1 MNGATISIA
10 AAGDGFFQGYLSIP
24 ASGSGP
30 GLILLHEIFGV
41 NQHIRDLADTY
52 AEEGYVVLAPDLLW
66 HIRPGIE
73 LGHSGEDFKTALT
86 YRDRFDVERA
96 VLDIRDTLQALRA
109 NRACTGK
116 VGAIGFCMGG
126 LLAYL
131 AAARLPVDAAA
142 AYCGVGIENHLGEAK
157 AIRCPIALHFG
168 SEDEFVPATAR
179 AAIKQAQAE
188 NDDAEVYVYRG
199 AGHSF
204 DDRRG
209 KTFDRSAASLAHSRT
224 IGLLRRAI
232 GPHYNLDALWE
243 KHLEGEFVTCDAD
256 ATIRTMV
263 PRAYVNHVPTMI
275 GGFGVR
281 ELHRYYKYHFI
292 PQNQGSRM
300 IPISRTIGAD
310 RLVDEFI
317 ACFKHEAENDT
328 LLPGIKPTGKEVSIP
343 MVAIVQ
349 FRGDKLCSEHLYW
362 DQASVLVQLGLL
374 DPAQLP
380 VTGAEAADRVLD
392 EELPLN
398 TLRAEQ
404 WWKKSEGKGS
414 ASDSR

>member
-10 AAGDGFFQGYLSIP
+10 AASDGAFQGYLSTP

-30 GLILLHEIFGV
+30 GLILLHEILGV
-41 NQHIRDLADTY
+41 NQHIRDLADSY
-52 AEEGYVVLAPDLLW
+52 AEEGYVVLAPDLFRHL
-66 HIRPGIE
+66 RSGIE
-73 LGHSGEDFKTALT
+73 PGHSEADLKTALS

-96 VLDIRDTLQALRA
+96 ILDIHDTLQALRA
-109 NRACTGK
+109 NRACSGK
-116 VGAIGFCMGG
+116 MGAIGFGTGG

-131 AAARLPVDAAA
+131 AAARLPVDAAV
-142 AYCGVGIENHLGEAK
+142 AYSGVGIAKHLGAAK
-157 AIRCPIALHFG
+157 SIRCPIALHFG
-168 SEDEFVPATAR
+168 SEDEFVPATTR
-179 AAIKQAQAE
+179 AAIKQALAE

-204 DDRRG
+204 DDRAG
-209 KTFDRSAASLAHSRT
+209 KTFDRGAASLAHSRVLN
-224 IGLLRRAI
+224 LLRRAI
-232 GPHYNLDALWE
+232 GPRYDLDTLWE

-263 PRAYVNHVPTMI
+263 PGAYVNHVPTMI
-275 GGFGVR
+275 GGFGAR

-300 IPISRTIGAD
+300 IPVSRTVGAD

-328 LLPGIKPTGKEVSIP
+328 LLPGIKPTGKEVRIP

-349 FRGDKLCSEHLYW
+349 FRGNKLCSEHLYW

-380 VTGAEAADRVLD
+380 VTGAEAADRVID

-398 TLRAEQ
+398 TLRAEY
-404 WWKKSEGKGS
+404 WWKKSEGRESTSK
-414 ASDSR
+414 SR

>member
-1 MNGATISIA
+1 MNGATISIT
-10 AAGDGFFQGYLSIP
+10 AAGDSAFQGYLSIP
-24 ASGSGP
+24 ACGSGP
-30 GLILLHEIFGV
+30 GLILLHEIFGL
-41 NQHIRDLADTY
+41 NQQIRDLADSY
-52 AEEGYVVLAPDLLW
+52 ADEGYVVLAPDVFW
-66 HIRPGIE
+66 HIRPGVE
-73 LGHSGEDFKTALT
+73 LGHPEEDLKTALT
-86 YRDRFDVERA
+86 YRDRFDVEQA
-96 VLDIRDTLQALRA
+96 ILDIRDSLQALRA
-109 NRACTGK
+109 NRACSGK
-116 VGAIGFCMGG
+116 VGAIGFGMGG
-126 LLAYL
+126 LLASL
-131 AAARLPVDAAA
+131 TAARLPVDAAV
-142 AYCGVGIENHLGEAK
+142 AYSGVGIEKHLGEAK
-157 AIRCPIALHFG
+157 SIRCPIALHFG

-204 DDRRG
+204 DDRRS
-209 KTFDRSAASLAHSRT
+209 KTFNRSAASLAHSRT
-224 IGLLRRAI
+224 ISLLRRAI
-232 GPHYNLDALWE
+232 GPRYDLDALWE

-256 ATIRTMV
+256 ATVRTMV

-275 GGFGVR
+275 GGFGAR

-292 PQNQGSRM
+292 PQNQGSQM

-317 ACFKHEAENDT
+317 ACFKHEADNDT
-328 LLPGIKPTGKEVSIP
+328 LLPGIKPTGKEVRIP

-374 DPAQLP
+374 DPTQLP
-380 VTGAEAADRVLD
+380 VTGAEAADRVID

-404 WWKKSEGKGS
+404 WWKKSEGRGR
-414 ASDSR
+414 AGDSH

>member
-10 AAGDGFFQGYLSIP
+10 AAGDRALQGYLSIP

-41 NQHIRDLADTY
+41 NRHMRDLADTY
-52 AEEGYVVLAPDLLW
+52 AEEGYVVLAPDLLR

-73 LGHSGEDFKTALT
+73 LGHSEEDFKTALT
-86 YRDRFDVERA
+86 DRDRFDVEQA
-96 VLDIRDTLQALRA
+96 ILDIRDTLQTLRA

-116 VGAIGFCMGG
+116 VGALGFCMGG

-131 AAARLPVDAAA
+131 VAARLPVDAAA
-142 AYCGVGIENHLGEAK
+142 AYCGVGIEKHLGEAK
-157 AIRCPIALHFG
+157 AIRCPVALHFG

-179 AAIKQAQAE
+179 TAIKQAQAE
-188 NDDAEVYVYRG
+188 NDDTEVYVYRG

-204 DDRRG
+204 EDRRR

-224 IGLLRRAI
+224 ISLLRRAI
-232 GPHYNLDALWE
+232 GPRYDLDALWE

-256 ATIRTMV
+256 ATVRTMV

-281 ELHRYYKYHFI
+281 ELRRYYKYYFI

-328 LLPGIKPTGKEVSIP
+328 LLPGIKPTGKEVRIP

-380 VTGAEAADRVLD
+380 VTGAEAADRIID

-414 ASDSR
+414 AIDSR

>member
-10 AAGDGFFQGYLSIP
+10 AAGDSAFQGYLSIP

-41 NQHIRDLADTY
+41 NQRIRDLADTY

-73 LGHSGEDFKTALT
+73 LGHSEEDFKTALT
-86 YRDRFDVERA
+86 YRDRFDVEQA
-96 VLDIRDTLQALRA
+96 ILDIRNTLQALRA

-142 AYCGVGIENHLGEAK
+142 AYCGVGIENHLGEAN

-179 AAIKQAQAE
+179 AAIKQALAE
-188 NDDAEVYVYRG
+188 NDDTEVYVYRG

-204 DDRRG
+204 DDHRR
-209 KTFDRSAASLAHSRT
+209 KTFDRGAASLAYSRT
-224 IGLLRRAI
+224 ISLLRHAI
-232 GPHYNLDALWE
+232 GPRYDLDALWE

-256 ATIRTMV
+256 ATIGAMV

-328 LLPGIKPTGKEVSIP
+328 LLPGIKPTGKEVRIP
-343 MVAIVQ
+343 MVAIVR

-392 EELPLN
+392 EDLPLN

-404 WWKKSEGKGS
+404 WWKKSEGKGR

>member
-10 AAGDGFFQGYLSIP
+10 AAGDSSFQGYLSLP
-24 ASGSGP
+24 ATGSGP
-30 GLILLHEIFGV
+30 GLILLHAIFGL

-52 AEEGYVVLAPDLLW
+52 AEEGYVVIAPDLFR

-73 LGHSGEDFKTALT
+73 LGDSEENLKTALT
-86 YRDRFDVERA
+86 YRDRFDVEQA
-96 VLDIRDTLQALRA
+96 ILDIRDTLQALRA

-116 VGAIGFCMGG
+116 VGTIGFCMGG

-131 AAARLPVDAAA
+131 AASRLPLDATA
-142 AYCGVGIENHLGEAK
+142 AYSGVGIEKHLGETK
-157 AIRCPIALHFG
+157 SIRCPIALHFG

-179 AAIKQAQAE
+179 AAIKQALAE

-204 DDRRG
+204 DDPGR

-224 IGLLRRAI
+224 ISVLRRAI
-232 GPHYNLDALWE
+232 GPRYDLGALWE

-275 GGFGVR
+275 GGFGAR

-310 RLVDEFI
+310 RVVDEFI

-328 LLPGIKPTGKEVSIP
+328 LLPGIKPTGKEVRIP

-374 DPAQLP
+374 DPTQLP
-380 VTGAEAADRVLD
+380 VTGAEAADRVID
-392 EELPLN
+392 EKLPLN
-398 TLRAEQ
+398 TLRAEH
-404 WWKKSEGKGS
+404 WWKKSEGRGS
-414 ASDSR
+414 AND